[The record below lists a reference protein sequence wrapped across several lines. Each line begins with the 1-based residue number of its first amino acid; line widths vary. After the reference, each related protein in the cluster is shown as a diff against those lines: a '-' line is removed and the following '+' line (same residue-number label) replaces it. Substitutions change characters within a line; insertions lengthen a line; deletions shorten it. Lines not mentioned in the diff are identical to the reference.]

1 MQSVWAE
8 KKEVKET
15 GQSNVQ
21 LSDLKELVTRCNAT
35 LDALQSMGMAPNS
48 QKRLQKYYRPI
59 RVAEMTPF
67 SRPKVNKAIDELGLE
82 QTIDPKTERTAGFT
96 LAQVNQV
103 RDHLNCRPSRAPSD
117 DCIRLAVQS
126 FKGGVSKSVSSVYLS
141 QYLAEKGYRVLLID
155 CDPQASA
162 TSSFGFVPDAAFTAK
177 DTLDPFIRGAQ
188 DSLDYAIQK
197 TYFDGIDLIPSC
209 LELMDLD
216 FALFNAVATATN
228 AEEARDYYQEI
239 ARGVDSVQHN
249 YDVVIMDSSPNLS
262 MMSINILMAAN
273 AVVIPAPPALYDFSS
288 TSQYVQMIVRTMESI
303 SQDKEF
309 KFLKVMP
316 AKVDRTKPKQITF
329 LEIMEEQFG
338 KYLTKNRFYS
348 VSAIQDTASVYQTVF
363 DQQKP
368 DRRVLNMLNQIF
380 EEIELEMR
388 KTWPSKHEELRDAGV
403 IF

>member
-1 MQSVWAE
+1 MQNVLVEDDVNQENRS
-8 KKEVKET
+8 
-15 GQSNVQ
+15 QVQ

-35 LDALQSMGMAPNS
+35 LDALQNMGMSPNTE
-48 QKRLQKYYRPI
+48 KRLLKYYRPI
-59 RVAEMTPF
+59 RVADMTPF
-67 SRPKVNKAIDELGLE
+67 SRPKVNKAIQELGLE
-82 QTIDPKTERTAGFT
+82 QTLDPETNRPIGFT
-96 LAQVNQV
+96 LAEVNKV
-103 RDHLNCRPSRAPSD
+103 RDHLNCRPSRSESD

-126 FKGGVSKSVSSVYLS
+126 FKGGVSKSVTSVYLA
-141 QYLAEKGYRVLLID
+141 QFLAEKGYRVLLID

-162 TSSFGFVPDAAFTAK
+162 TSSFGYVPDASFTAK

-188 DSLDYAIQK
+188 DTLHYAIQK
-197 TYFDGIDLIPSC
+197 TYFDGIDLVPSC

-216 FALFNAVATATN
+216 FALFNAVATADDEN
-228 AEEARDYYQEI
+228 EARDYYEEI
-239 ARGVDSVQHN
+239 SRAVDSVQDD
-249 YDVVIMDSSPNLS
+249 YDVVVMDSSPNLS

-288 TSQYVQMIVRTMESI
+288 TAQYVQMIVRVMESI
-303 SQDKEF
+303 SQEKEF

-338 KYLTKNRFYS
+338 KYLTNNRFYS
-348 VSAIQDTASVYQTVF
+348 ASAIPDTASVYQTVF

-380 EEIELEMR
+380 EEIELEIN
-388 KTWPSKHEELRDAGV
+388 KTWPSKHETLRDAGV
-403 IF
+403 MF